1 MALSRFSSYAQGLLR
16 IVASFLFACHG
27 AQKLFGLFGGRRME
41 LASMTGVAGI
51 LEFGGGLLLL
61 AGVAPRIVA
70 LILSGEMAVAYF
82 YVHARRGLWP
92 IQNGGELAALYCF
105 LFLFI
110 AAAGP
115 GAWSIHRR

>member
-1 MALSRFSSYAQGLLR
+1 MIDRVTSWAPKIFGAFR
-16 IVASFLFACHG
+16 ILAGSLFACHG
-27 AQKLFGLFGGRRME
+27 AQKLFGMFGGRRVE

-82 YVHARRGLWP
+82 YVHARRGLPEWR
-92 IQNGGELAALYCF
+92 
-105 LFLFI
+105 
-110 AAAGP
+110 
-115 GAWSIHRR
+115 H